1 MLNFIEKLRAKP
13 DHVKKNIAF
22 FTSLGI
28 TMIIFVFWLAS
39 FNIISGVDKIGN
51 NNLATKSRSPLSS
64 LTASVGS
71 IFGSIKDIFTGGNE
85 MLYEADNSIEV
96 LPKE

>member
-1 MLNFIEKLRAKP
+1 MLEFLEKLRAKP

-28 TMIIFVFWLAS
+28 TVIIFVFWLAS
-39 FNIISGVDKIGN
+39 FNIISSGEN
-51 NNLATKSRSPLSS
+51 NNLAVKSRSPLSS
-64 LTASVGS
+64 LTASVGDA
-71 IFGSIKDIFTGGNE
+71 FGYIKNIFTGGNE
-85 MLYEADNSIEV
+85 VFYKADDNIEI